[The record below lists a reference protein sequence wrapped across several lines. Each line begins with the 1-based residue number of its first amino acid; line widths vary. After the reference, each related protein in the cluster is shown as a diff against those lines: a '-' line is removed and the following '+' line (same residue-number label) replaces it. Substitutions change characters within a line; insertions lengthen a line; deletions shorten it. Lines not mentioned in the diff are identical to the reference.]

1 MQVSEKLATEIFT
14 ILSFHIVAIVALFST
29 SFYIY
34 LRGRRTLLLKS
45 YISVVSMLLLWMIS
59 KILKTVSP
67 NETLR
72 WFFIVT
78 QYLGVQFL
86 GYCLVIFAYL
96 YTVKPSISRKQMIIL
111 AVVPTLCFL
120 VIVTNPLHMQFYSY
134 FDFYKD
140 SFGPLFL
147 PTQLFA
153 YGYISA
159 SIVLLAKGYTKQPGF
174 KGKKGL
180 ARLTAVTILVPLLG
194 NVYYILFKLIKPIP
208 WIFPF
213 AVFDFTP
220 IAGAASLMLFMIPA
234 LKYRFFDI
242 SPISFKKLFENVPQ
256 GIVFVHPSGHL
267 YAKNR
272 TFTHMFQNAENIS
285 TAAGFV
291 DTLGIEDADK
301 KRFWS
306 FMGTSSAAG
315 FFELHL
321 PGDKCYRV
329 KKNHASKNS
338 LLLRFTD
345 ISKLMH
351 NKKLL
356 EKKNKQLVDINIKLD
371 GLARASKELTA
382 AKIKMQVSQNM
393 HDILGHSLTVVI
405 GSAELAMRDSEYE
418 LMRVKLNQIDEL
430 LSNSLQDLKNTLQ
443 GKETDWNQSALT
455 RAISALKNDSIHID
469 FSSQGHVY
477 ELTRD
482 KTEAVY
488 SLCRE
493 AVTNAIRHGAA
504 EMIHLIL
511 RYKPAEL
518 EVYAIDDGHGCGKI
532 EKHLG
537 LSGIELRVG
546 DVGGH
551 VIFASNGEKGFTIH
565 AFIPKD

>member
-1 MQVSEKLATEIFT
+1 MQVSEKLANEIFT
-14 ILSFHIVAIVALFST
+14 ILSFHIVAIVALFCT

-34 LRGRRTLLLKS
+34 LRGRKTPLLKS
-45 YISVVSMLLLWMIS
+45 YMAVISMLLLWMIS

-96 YTVKPSISRKQMIIL
+96 YTVKPSLSLRRMIIL
-111 AVVPTLCFL
+111 SVVPTLSFL
-120 VIVTNPLHMQFYSY
+120 VVITNPLHMQFYSY
-134 FDFYKD
+134 YDFYKD

-147 PTQLFA
+147 PAQLFT
-153 YGYISA
+153 YGYIVA

-180 ARLTAVTILVPLLG
+180 ARLTAVAILVPLLS
-194 NVYYILFKLIKPIP
+194 NVYYILFKLIKPMP

-220 IAGAASLMLFMIPA
+220 IAGSASLILFMIPA

-242 SPISFKKLFENVPQ
+242 SPISFNKLFENVPQ
-256 GIVFVHPSGHL
+256 GIVFVNPSGHL
-267 YAKNR
+267 YAKNG
-272 TFTHMFQNAENIS
+272 TFTHMFNISENVS

-291 DTLGIEDADK
+291 ETLGIEGGDK
-301 KRFWS
+301 ERFWS
-306 FMGTSSAAG
+306 FINDDGAAG

-321 PGDKCYRV
+321 PGDKCYHV
-329 KKNHASKNS
+329 KKNNAGKNS

-345 ISKLMH
+345 ITKLMQ

-356 EKKNKQLVDINIKLD
+356 EEKNKQLVDINTKLD
-371 GLARASKELTA
+371 GLARAGKELSA
-382 AKIKMQVSQNM
+382 AKVKMQVSQDM
-393 HDILGHSLTVVI
+393 HDILGHSLTVVL
-405 GSAELAMRDSEYE
+405 GSAELAMRDSEHDQ
-418 LMRVKLNQIDEL
+418 LRAKLSQIDEL
-430 LSNSLQDLKNTLQ
+430 LSNSLQDLKSTLQ
-443 GKETDWNQSALT
+443 GNQTDWNHSSLT
-455 RAISALKNDSIHID
+455 RAISELKNDSICID
-469 FSSQGHVY
+469 FSSQGQVY
-477 ELTRD
+477 ELSRN

-488 SLCRE
+488 ALCRE

-511 RYKPAEL
+511 RYKAAEL
-518 EVYAIDDGHGCGKI
+518 EVFAIDDGHGCGMI

-537 LSGIELRVG
+537 LSGIEQRVR
-546 DVGGH
+546 DVGGR
-551 VIFASNGEKGFTIH
+551 VIFASNGEKGFTVH